1 MTLQIRSIRA
11 VFVATALAIT
21 APIAAVPPAQAQ
33 SGWESNQ
40 RRWIPPE
47 ERWGDDDRYDDRRHD
62 DRYYDR
68 RDGERYY
75 ERRSYRDRDRRYDDD
90 DRYRYSR
97 RDRDRDRDRVDD
109 PAEILRRL
117 LR

>member
-11 VFVATALAIT
+11 VFVATALAVT

-47 ERWGDDDRYDDRRHD
+47 ERWGDDDRYYDRRHD

-68 RDGERYY
+68 RDDERYY

-97 RDRDRDRDRVDD
+97 RDRDRDRVDD